1 MIRLLRRRP
10 APPPPPRLIERFAGP
25 LEGPVALLF
34 EEPSAGRLIAD
45 RHGRI
50 LRASAMLRQMAGP
63 TLDLSPGT
71 PLLLL
76 FAAAE
81 RDAAWAALGPV
92 LRGQAGGS
100 PGRGVTAQL
109 AAGAPEPATV
119 AVTAAAIREANGA
132 ASGGLLSLRD
142 VSAQTRLE
150 AQLAHAQRLQAA
162 GQLAGGVAH
171 DFNNLLTAILG
182 AADALAALDGL
193 AAEAREDIA
202 QIRASAA
209 RGSALTRHLLAFG
222 RQQML
227 QPRALSVN
235 EVLTGMAGLLRRLLG
250 SRVRLDLV
258 LEAPGPTV
266 RADPTALDQVLLNLA
281 VNARDAMPDG
291 GTLTLRSGH
300 ITLHRPLLRGAET
313 IPPGRYVMIEVQDTG
328 TGIAPDILPHI
339 FEPFFTT
346 RREQGGSGL
355 GLATVHGIVRQSDGF
370 LGVESTP
377 AVGTRMRVYLPR
389 RDAEETAIPA
399 LPGAA
404 AAPAA
409 KPAPPRLPGTAAG
422 VVLLVDDEPS
432 VRRVAERAL
441 TRHGWQVLA
450 AESAEAALALLD
462 GALPPLAAVVTDL
475 VMPGQDGAAL
485 VRTLRARLRRP
496 DLPAILASGYAAEE
510 VRRELLAAPG
520 AEATA
525 FLAKPYEIDELLAG
539 LQAVAAR
546 RADRHGHTEP

>member
-1 MIRLLRRRP
+1 MIRLLHRRRT
-10 APPPPPRLIERFAGP
+10 PPPPAPRLIERFAGV
-25 LEGPVALLF
+25 LEPPVALLF

-45 RHGRI
+45 RHGRL
-50 LRASAMLRQMAGP
+50 LRTSEMLRRMAGP

-100 PGRGVTAQL
+100 PCRGVTVRL

-119 AVTAAAIREANGA
+119 VVTAAAIREANGA
-132 ASGGLLSLRD
+132 ASGALLSLRD
-142 VSAQTRLE
+142 VSEQTRLE

-182 AADALAALDGL
+182 AADALAAQDGL
-193 AAEAREDIA
+193 APDTREEIA
-202 QIRASAA
+202 QIRASAV

-222 RQQML
+222 RRQML
-227 QPRALSVN
+227 QPRALAVN
-235 EVLTGMAGLLRRLLG
+235 DVLTGMAALLRRLLG
-250 SRVRLDLV
+250 SRVRLDLA
-258 LEAPGPTV
+258 LERPGPSV

-281 VNARDAMPDG
+281 VNARDAMPEG

-300 ITLHRPLLRGAET
+300 ITLHRPLLREAET

-328 TGIAPDILPHI
+328 IGIAPDILPHI

-377 AVGTRMRVYLPR
+377 GLGTRVRVYLPR
-389 RDAEETAIPA
+389 RDAEETAIPS
-399 LPGAA
+399 LPAPAAPAPAPAA
-404 AAPAA
+404 AAAGAPAG
-409 KPAPPRLPGTAAG
+409 LL
-422 VVLLVDDEPS
+422 LLVDDEPS
-432 VRRVAERAL
+432 VRRVAARAL
-441 TRHGWQVLA
+441 LRHGWQVMA

-462 GALPPLAAVVTDL
+462 GAVPPPLAAVVTDL

-485 VRTLRARLRRP
+485 VRAVRLRLGRP
-496 DLPAILASGYAAEE
+496 DLPAILVSGYAAED
-510 VRRELLAAPG
+510 VRRDLAAPG
-520 AEATA
+520 TTATT
-525 FLAKPYEIDELLAG
+525 FLAKPYDTADLVARLR
-539 LQAVAAR
+539 AVAAAG
-546 RADRHGHTEP
+546 ADRHEHTQA